1 MFENPIIKV
10 HRFQDFAVY
19 VPVSGHLLELFSELS
34 KNSFFLFI
42 YFFFCFFYD
51 KIAGYNTVKKPN
63 LSLPFSVFQVSTFV
77 PYVMQLKSEM
87 QARFTSVERILE
99 YTEV

>member
-1 MFENPIIKV
+1 MHGQRNIK
-10 HRFQDFAVY
+10 
-19 VPVSGHLLELFSELS
+19 
-34 KNSFFLFI
+34 KI
-42 YFFFCFFYD
+42 YEQVFYD
-51 KIAGYNTVKKPN
+51 KIAGYYCVKKPN
-63 LSLPFSVFQVSTFV
+63 LSLSFFVFQVSTFV